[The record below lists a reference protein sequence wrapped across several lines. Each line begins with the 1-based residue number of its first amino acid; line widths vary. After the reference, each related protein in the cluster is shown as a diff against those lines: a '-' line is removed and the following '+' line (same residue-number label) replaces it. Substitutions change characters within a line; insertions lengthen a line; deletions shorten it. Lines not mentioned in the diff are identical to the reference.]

1 MEQAKQETH
10 ATLTVGRRV
19 RWARRQ
25 AGFTQDELAAAMGT
39 TRQTVIRWEKDRNL
53 PNARYRVLL
62 GIATGQHPDFFV
74 DETRSARIEDEDDE
88 AMRRRARELVS
99 PFQAGNGRSAAGGVQ
114 AEDRARS
121 DGRG

>member
-1 MEQAKQETH
+1 MDAEKQKSH

-25 AGFTQDELAAAMGT
+25 AGLSQDRLAAAMGT
-39 TRQTVIRWEKDRNL
+39 TRQAIIRWEKDRNL
-53 PNARYRVLL
+53 PNARSRERL

-74 DETRSARIEDEDDE
+74 DETRFVRAEDEDDE

-99 PFQAGNGRSAAGGVQ
+99 PFQAGNGRGVTGGVQ